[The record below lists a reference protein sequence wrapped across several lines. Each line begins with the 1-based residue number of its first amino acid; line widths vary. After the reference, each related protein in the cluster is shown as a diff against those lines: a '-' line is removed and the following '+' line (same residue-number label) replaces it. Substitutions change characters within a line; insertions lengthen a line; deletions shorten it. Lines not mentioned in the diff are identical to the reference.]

1 VRIGVVGVGRIGVF
15 HAALLMRLPGVDTV
29 SVADSDGERAARVA
43 DELGIASD
51 TIDATIEKS
60 DAVVITAATEAH
72 TDLIVQ
78 AVDAGKPTF
87 CEKPV
92 SLDLAS
98 TEAVVA
104 HVNRSG
110 GRVQMGFQRRFDPGY
125 VAARRLVESGSLG
138 DLYSVRMIGHDPQP
152 PPDAYIPKS
161 GGIFRDF
168 GVHDFDAL
176 RFVTGQDV
184 VSVFADGSVVAF
196 PVFAEHGDVDTAAA
210 LLRLDSGALG
220 TLSLARHDPLGYD
233 IRMELHG
240 SGDSVVVGWD
250 DRTPMRSVEP
260 GAATLPGPAYG
271 GFQDRFRAA
280 YEAELRAF
288 LEFANGRRRNPCT
301 VEDGRDALRIAAACD
316 LSRTEHRPVR
326 LEEVS

>member
-1 VRIGVVGVGRIGVF
+1 
-15 HAALLMRLPGVDTV
+15 VDTV
-29 SVADSDGERAARVA
+29 SVADSDGERAASVA
-43 DELGIASD
+43 DALGIASD
-51 TIDATIEKS
+51 TIDSTIEKS

-78 AVDAGKPTF
+78 AVDSGKPTF

-98 TEAVVA
+98 TDAVVA
-104 HVNRSG
+104 HVNKSG

-152 PPDAYIPKS
+152 PPDAYIPRS

-196 PVFAEHGDVDTAAA
+196 AVFAEHGDVDTAAA
-210 LLRLDSGALG
+210 LLRLESGALG

-240 SGDSVVVGWD
+240 AGDSVVVGWD

-260 GAATLPGPAYG
+260 DAAPLPGPAYA

-288 LEFANGRRRNPCT
+288 LEFANGRRPNPCT